1 MSKNRIYL
9 AYAVLGLI
17 LSITYVY
24 LDLSFREQH
33 EDWMN
38 TPFSTVSPK
47 LFQEPIAKFTII
59 KIVDLSYDDLI
70 KVFSNVS
77 DYSKILPKN
86 VLNTQILNSTNGI
99 IFSEIEV
106 TEKGISSK
114 FQASQKFDVSEK
126 RDNTFGSRHYVTILT
141 GDAKGTIIDQR
152 FRIIDDSTTEITNGI
167 ELRLRGILTPFVFLP
182 ENNLKHAANTILDS
196 FIEYAKIN
204 TESKK
209 IVDDLYREI
218 LLRPADPDGLQ
229 YYSSQLESEN
239 ITPQEIRSFL
249 LESDEKKYLLSPAE
263 LKTLDELSLESKK
276 IVDDLYRE
284 ILLRPADPDGLQ
296 YYSSQLESENIT
308 PQEIRSFLLESDEKK
323 YLLSPAE
330 LKTLDELSLESKKIV
345 DDLYR
350 EILLRPADPDGL
362 QYYSS
367 QLESGRM
374 TIDEIKL
381 VLINS
386 SESRVSP

>member
-17 LSITYVY
+17 ISITYVH

-33 EDWMN
+33 DDWMN

-59 KIVDLSYDDLI
+59 KIVDLPYDDLI

-114 FQASQKFDVSEK
+114 FQASQKFEVGEK
-126 RDNTFGSRHYVTILT
+126 RDSTFGSRHYVTILT
-141 GDAKGTIIDQR
+141 GDAKGTIVDQR
-152 FRIIDDSTTEITNGI
+152 FRIIDDSTTEITHGI

-196 FIEYAKIN
+196 FIDYAKIN
-204 TESKK
+204 TESKR

-229 YYSSQLESEN
+229 YFASQLESEK
-239 ITPQEIRSFL
+239 ITSQEIKAFL
-249 LESDEKKYLLSPAE
+249 LESNEKKYLLLPAE
-263 LKTLDELSLESKK
+263 LKPLDKLSLESKR

-296 YYSSQLESENIT
+296 YFASQLESE
-308 PQEIRSFLLESDEKK
+308 
-323 YLLSPAE
+323 
-330 LKTLDELSLESKKIV
+330 
-345 DDLYR
+345 
-350 EILLRPADPDGL
+350 
-362 QYYSS
+362 
-367 QLESGRM
+367 RM
-374 TIDEIKL
+374 TINEIKL

-386 SESRVSP
+386 SEYQASP